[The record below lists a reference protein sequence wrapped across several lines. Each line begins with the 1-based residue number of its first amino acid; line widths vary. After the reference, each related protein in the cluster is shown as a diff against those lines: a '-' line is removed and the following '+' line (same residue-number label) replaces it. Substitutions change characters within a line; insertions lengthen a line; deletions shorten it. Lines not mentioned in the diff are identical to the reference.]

1 MSHFIDAI
9 RDQYSD
15 FSGRATRTQF
25 WMFQLCY
32 VAVYFVAA
40 IVDSL
45 IYPGE
50 NLGIV
55 TVIFWLATVV
65 PAISITCRRLHDTGR
80 SGWWQTIGAVPLV
93 GWIVLLVFLVQG
105 SSEKGSYTEDIEPG
119 QPTSFGLR
127 NE

>member
-1 MSHFIDAI
+1 
-9 RDQYSD
+9 
-15 FSGRATRTQF
+15 
-25 WMFQLCY
+25 MFQLCY
-32 VAVYFVAA
+32 VAVYFVAT